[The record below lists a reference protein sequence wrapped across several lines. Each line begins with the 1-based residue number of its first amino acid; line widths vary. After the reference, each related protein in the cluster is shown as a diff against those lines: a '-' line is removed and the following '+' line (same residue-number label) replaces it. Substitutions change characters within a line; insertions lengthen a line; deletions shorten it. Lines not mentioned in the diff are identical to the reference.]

1 MANAN
6 SDLPSSEDKDRLI
19 DDMREYIENIPQVK
33 DEKRVKLQRLILKE
47 SEKIDRRTEDFRGHL
62 NNMRI
67 SDPGIAQ
74 SLIKLFELKT
84 TIKESLLNIYTTSKR
99 LM

>member
-1 MANAN
+1 MAKAN

-19 DDMREYIENIPQVK
+19 DDIREHIKHIPQIK
-33 DEKRVKLQRLILKE
+33 DAKRLKLQRLILKE
-47 SEKIDRRTEDFRGHL
+47 SGIIDRRIEDFRGHL

-84 TIKESLLNIYTTSKR
+84 TIKESLLSIYTTSKR
-99 LM
+99 LI